1 MIFSYV
7 YVYNVIFF
15 LFSFQA
21 ICGAYLVFSVF
32 FIAGGGYN
40 LAASR
45 TACIISSLF
54 QPFASPFPVSDGAS
68 VTTPLLELLYHGNL
82 DGFHPYHDDSRVG
95 AREFFVPGLIE
106 RPAPTK
112 LTCYTRF
119 GPPLFKAFHFFLDQN
134 GKYFYPLEKY
144 GSGVLSIPPDS
155 HLPLTCHC
163 PYCKLPMSTSL

>member
-1 MIFSYV
+1 MFT
-7 YVYNVIFF
+7 
-15 LFSFQA
+15 
-21 ICGAYLVFSVF
+21 VF

-54 QPFASPFPVSDGAS
+54 QPFASPFPISDGSS
-68 VTTPLLELLYHGNL
+68 VTTPLLELLYYGNL
-82 DGFHPYHDDSRVG
+82 DGFHSYHDDSRVG
-95 AREFFVPGLIE
+95 AREFCVPPSIE

-134 GKYFYPLEKY
+134 GRYFYPLEKY
-144 GSGVLSIPPDS
+144 GSDILAIPPDS

-163 PYCKLPMSTSL
+163 PYCKSPMLTSL